1 MKLRALVA
9 LAGLTAIL
17 LVAASAAADGRS
29 RLRIGLVFQDTAV
42 TGAYQQG
49 AFAGLQ
55 RAVKELGVEAKTVVP
70 GPRQNSYVPSFSY
83 LARQKYDLIIA
94 LGFLE
99 VADLDTVASKFP
111 DRTFALIDSSQ
122 KALKHHPRNVRG
134 AVFKTEQAAY
144 LAGYLAALMEKRRP
158 GKDVI
163 SAVGGFPI
171 PTVDDFIAGFKAGA
185 RKADP
190 GITVLIAYSHDFLDT
205 AKCRTVA
212 LDQIARGSGA
222 VFDVA
227 GGCGL
232 GALAAAKEKRVWGI
246 GVDADQSSLG
256 PHILTSVVK
265 RLDVAVLSTV
275 KAFQEGRFST
285 PGDAVFDLHNEGVGL
300 GKVSPKVPR
309 PYLRELDRIRAQ
321 IVAGTISVPSTLHQ

>member
-1 MKLRALVA
+1 MKPRALVV
-9 LAGLTAIL
+9 LA
-17 LVAASAAADGRS
+17 LVAVPLAAASGAAEGRS
-29 RLRIGLVFQDTAV
+29 RLRIGLVFQTTAV

-99 VADLDTVASKFP
+99 VGDLDTVARRFP
-111 DRTFALIDSSQ
+111 VQTFALIDSSQ
-122 KALKHHPRNVRG
+122 KDLKHHPKNVRG
-134 AVFKTEQAAY
+134 SVFRTEQAAY
-144 LAGYLAALMEKRRP
+144 LAGYLAALMEERRP

-171 PTVDDFIAGFKAGA
+171 PTVDAYIAGYRAGA
-185 RKADP
+185 RRADP
-190 GITVLIAYSHDFLDT
+190 GISTMVAYSHDFLDP
-205 AKCRTVA
+205 AKCKTVA

-222 VFDVA
+222 VFNVA

-232 GALAAAKEKRVWGI
+232 GALSAAKEKHVWGI
-246 GVDADQSSLG
+246 GVDTDQSSLG

-265 RLDVAVLSTV
+265 RLDVAVFSTV
-275 KAFQEGRFST
+275 KAFQEGRFRT
-285 PGDAVFDLHNEGVGL
+285 PGDTFFELRGKGVGL
-300 GKVSPKVPR
+300 GKVSPRVPR
-309 PYLRELDRIRAQ
+309 AYLRVLDRIRAQ
-321 IVAGTISVPSTLHQ
+321 IVAGTIRVPSTLRR